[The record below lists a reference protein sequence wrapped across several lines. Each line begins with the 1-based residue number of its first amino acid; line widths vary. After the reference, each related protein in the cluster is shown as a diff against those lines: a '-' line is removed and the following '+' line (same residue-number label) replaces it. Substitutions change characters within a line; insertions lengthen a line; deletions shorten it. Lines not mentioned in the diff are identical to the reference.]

1 MAAALSTYNVGGLP
15 PLRGRAG
22 AAVRRTTSMS
32 VRGCLT
38 LVGGLVDRRS
48 TITGIR
54 QRSLPAGISVSAYGF
69 EIAATFS
76 TYSVGGVEA
85 VTME

>member
-22 AAVRRTTSMS
+22 KAVRRTTSMS

-38 LVGGLVDRRS
+38 LDDF
-48 TITGIR
+48 TIEFYFNFVKT
-54 QRSLPAGISVSAYGF
+54 
-69 EIAATFS
+69 
-76 TYSVGGVEA
+76 
-85 VTME
+85 